1 VKIVRAVDA
10 AGLVLLREG
19 PRGTEVLMGRRHGRA
34 KFLPDIYVFPGG
46 RVDPIDRQSTGFPE
60 AIAAG
65 LAAELRRGAGR
76 RDPVALMRAAIRET
90 YEETGLMLAAAAQD
104 RPSGATG
111 VWGDFA
117 ARGLRPRFE
126 GLGYVCRA
134 ITPRGSHRRYN
145 TRFFLAD
152 GAHASGEIK
161 GDGELEDLA
170 WRLVT
175 DMARFALVDVTEFVL
190 QESVNRWKKGV
201 IMDRGPAPLFRYVK
215 DSARVTRA

>member
-1 VKIVRAVDA
+1 M
-10 AGLVLLREG
+10 LLREG

-46 RVDPIDRQSTGFPE
+46 RVDPIDRESSGFPE
-60 AIAAG
+60 AIAADV
-65 LAAELRRGAGR
+65 AAELRRGAGR

-104 RPSGATG
+104 RLPDTPG

-152 GAHASGEIK
+152 GAYAAGELK

-170 WRLVT
+170 WRPVA
-175 DMARFALVDVTEFVL
+175 DMVRFALVDVTEFVL
-190 QESVNRWKKGV
+190 QESVNRWKNGV
-201 IMDRGPAPLFRYVK
+201 ILDHRPAPLFRYVK
-215 DSARVTRA
+215 DSVRVTRA